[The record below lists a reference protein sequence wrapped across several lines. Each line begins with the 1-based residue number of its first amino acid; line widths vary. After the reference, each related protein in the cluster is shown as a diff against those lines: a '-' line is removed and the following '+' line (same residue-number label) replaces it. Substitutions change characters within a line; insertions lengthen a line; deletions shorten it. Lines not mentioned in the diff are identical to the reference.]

1 MFQNSFGVLQFP
13 GTVIAYWFNQI
24 NQNIQTDDFM
34 NRLFN

>member
-13 GTVIAYWFNQI
+13 LIAYWFNQI
-24 NQNIQTDDFM
+24 NKNIQTDNFM